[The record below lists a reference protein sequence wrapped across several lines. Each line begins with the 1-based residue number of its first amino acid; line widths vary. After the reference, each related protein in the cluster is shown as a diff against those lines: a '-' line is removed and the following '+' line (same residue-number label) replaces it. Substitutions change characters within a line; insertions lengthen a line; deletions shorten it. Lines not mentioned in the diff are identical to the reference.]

1 LQYWDIE
8 VLATFWFSDWLRLIG
23 ERDKL
28 YYILD
33 TRQLDMA
40 LFLTMA
46 EQQPEEK
53 KEQKPLS
60 QPEKHAENIDDVL
73 AARTIEEILKETA
86 KKLPQVDK
94 GKQSEGSS
102 QSGTHVRGTLF
113 LAPINSIVFSSLGA
127 TVIVLW

>member
-1 LQYWDIE
+1 M
-8 VLATFWFSDWLRLIG
+8 ASFLI
-23 ERDKL
+23 
-28 YYILD
+28 
-33 TRQLDMA
+33 
-40 LFLTMA
+40 MA

-53 KEQKPLS
+53 TEHKPLS
-60 QPEKHAENIDDVL
+60 HPEKHAKNIDDVL

-94 GKQSEGSS
+94 NKQSEGSS
-102 QSGTHVRGTLF
+102 QNGTELRGKLF